1 MKKEQ
6 SISTSSVT
14 STATPIPTTYASSSD
29 NNACDVSQ
37 SQFQSNPMSS
47 LEPVLCIAPPCDV
60 PIHRPYVNLTD
71 FLNSY
76 SICLNSY
83 EDRIDAK
90 VRSESLCAEHMNNV
104 KEAIKL
110 NTKRQRH
117 DSGSDKKSPD
127 MKRTKCLDGDKYE
140 HEIMKKVASSTSQDG
155 MSTTSTE
162 DLAGSQDDRDRDF
175 MSPTNENAVFD
186 LDGVNHMPES
196 SSADEC
202 ERDELI
208 SKFKAEPQVDETN
221 MASDIRK
228 DHNDHKILTLN
239 KGHSKRNE
247 QKAQLN
253 LNRKRMEIKTNN
265 RDSFRPL
272 IREETIQKIRQGWTV
287 FNVGDI
293 TIGDL
298 YIMFGQESKLRLEY
312 KWITP
317 SQQIEIKTESGK
329 MIQKIDGT
337 SYDSKDV
344 TEEDI
349 KGENITTNAVST
361 SNADEMI
368 DTKPPESD
376 VKPRNILSNKLKQLL
391 SLAGMMEKTKRKTSC
406 ACGHYCDRG
415 MNKVKVSLI
424 GLLHLLCDHRK
435 IIISK
440 IQNSIR
446 RKKML

>member
-6 SISTSSVT
+6 SISISSVT
-14 STATPIPTTYASSSD
+14 STATPTPTAYACSSD
-29 NNACDVSQ
+29 NNASDVSH
-37 SQFQSNPMSS
+37 SQFQSNLKSRF
-47 LEPVLCIAPPCDV
+47 EPVLCIAPPSDV

-83 EDRIDAK
+83 EERIDAK
-90 VRSESLCAEHMNNV
+90 VRSESLCVEHMNNV
-104 KEAIKL
+104 KEAIKT
-110 NTKRQRH
+110 NTKRQRN
-117 DSGSDKKSPD
+117 DSGSEKKSPD
-127 MKRTKCLDGDKYE
+127 MKRIKCLDGDKYE

-175 MSPTNENAVFD
+175 MSPTNENAIFD

-208 SKFKAEPQVDETN
+208 SKFKTEPQIDEINLAT
-221 MASDIRK
+221 DIRK
-228 DHNDHKILTLN
+228 DHNDQKILTLN
-239 KGHSKRNE
+239 KGHSKRTE

-253 LNRKRMEIKTNN
+253 MNRKRMEIKTNN

-272 IREETIQKIRQGWTV
+272 IREETIQRIRQGWTIS
-287 FNVGDI
+287 NVGDI

-298 YIMFGQESKLRLEY
+298 YIMFGQESRLRLEY
-312 KWITP
+312 KWIAP
-317 SQQIEIKTESGK
+317 VQQIEIKTDSAK
-329 MIQKIDGT
+329 MIQKVDGT
-337 SYDSKDV
+337 SYDGKDM

-349 KGENITTNAVST
+349 KGENITSNAVST
-361 SNADEMI
+361 ANADEMI
-368 DTKPPESD
+368 DTKPSDLD
-376 VKPRNILSNKLKQLL
+376 VKTTNVLSNKLKQLL

-415 MNKVKVSLI
+415 MNKTKVS
-424 GLLHLLCDHRK
+424 
-435 IIISK
+435 
-440 IQNSIR
+440 
-446 RKKML
+446 

>member
-6 SISTSSVT
+6 SISTLSVT
-14 STATPIPTTYASSSD
+14 STATPTPTTYTCSSD
-29 NNACDVSQ
+29 NNASDVPQ
-37 SQFQSNPMSS
+37 SHFQSNPMSI
-47 LEPVLCIAPPCDV
+47 LESVLCIAPPCDV

-76 SICLNSY
+76 SICLNAY
-83 EDRIDAK
+83 EERIDAK
-90 VRSESLCAEHMNNV
+90 VRSESLCVEHMNNV
-104 KEAIKL
+104 KEAIKS

-117 DSGSDKKSPD
+117 DSGSEKKSPD

-186 LDGVNHMPES
+186 LDGVSHMPES

-208 SKFKAEPQVDETN
+208 SKFKPEPQIDEIILAT
-221 MASDIRK
+221 DVRK
-228 DHNDHKILTLN
+228 DHSDQKILTLS

-272 IREETIQKIRQGWTV
+272 IGEETIQKIRQGWTI

-312 KWITP
+312 KWIALG
-317 SQQIEIKTESGK
+317 QQIEVKTESTK
-329 MIQKIDGT
+329 MIQKVDGT
-337 SYDSKDV
+337 SYDGKDMA
-344 TEEDI
+344 EEDI
-349 KGENITTNAVST
+349 KGDNITANAANS

-368 DTKPPESD
+368 DTKPSDSD
-376 VKPRNILSNKLKQLL
+376 VKPRNMLSNKLKQLL

-415 MNKVKVSLI
+415 MNKVKVSFEL
-424 GLLHLLCDHRK
+424 
-435 IIISK
+435 
-440 IQNSIR
+440 
-446 RKKML
+446 